1 MKSDADD
8 DVSLER
14 LNAFVDGELDGYDVD
29 RVLAAIQRDRALA
42 QRVCEL
48 RLAKDMVR
56 RAYPQASSGGGG
68 KWGSE
73 TLRGSWR
80 GLTAA
85 AFVLVAVGVGGGW
98 AGHVWQQ
105 SDGEDYSSLVR
116 TAGAV
121 VQAASTDRVLLHVS
135 SSAPER
141 VAAMLDET
149 EGMLAAA
156 RRAGRPLAV
165 EVLANS
171 TGIDVLRADGSAAAT
186 RLAALHTE
194 YPNLTLMA
202 CAQTIERLRE
212 KGVTVRLIPQAE
224 VATTALD
231 EVVKRIHEGWTYVRT

>member
-8 DVSLER
+8 DVSLEQ
-14 LNAFVDGELDGYDVD
+14 LNAFVDGELDGCDVD
-29 RVLAAIQRDRALA
+29 RMLTAIQRDRDLA

-48 RLAKDMVR
+48 RLAKDLVR
-56 RAYPQASSGGGG
+56 RAYPPASGGGG
-68 KWGSE
+68 KWRSE

-98 AGHVWQQ
+98 AGHEWQQ

-116 TAGAV
+116 NAGAV
-121 VQAASTDRVLLHVS
+121 TQVASTDRVLLHVS

-212 KGVTVRLIPQAE
+212 KGVTVRLVPQAE
-224 VATTALD
+224 VATSALD